1 MDAPAINIVAPAAGS
16 EADSE
21 DTESLENPTVRI
33 TRLLQ
38 AALTHAP
45 LVKVNLSKCGLDS
58 RSFGP
63 LAQVL
68 STRPGIQMINVSHNH
83 LENTSVPDICSLLL
97 RISSLMELN
106 LCSN

>member
-1 MDAPAINIVAPAAGS
+1 MDVPGIVLSIPGGGGGS

-21 DTESLENPTVRI
+21 DTESTDNPTVRI

-45 LVKVNLSKCGLDS
+45 LVKVNLSKCGLDA

-68 STRPGIQMINVSHNH
+68 STRPGIQMINVSHNR
-83 LENTSVPDICSLLL
+83 LDSSAVPDICSLLL
-97 RISSLMELN
+97 RLGSLMDL
-106 LCSN
+106 